1 MVRRS
6 IERVLQFGSVSK
18 AQLDTDLCFFI
29 AAYARHLA
37 EVKQQI
43 AKGTDTGTCRL
54 AFSTNMPSRL
64 FENNTGGSDG
74 GLDTISS

>member
-29 AAYARHLA
+29 AAYARDLA
-37 EVKQQI
+37 AVKQEI
-43 AKGTDTGTCRL
+43 ATDASTCTCR
-54 AFSTNMPSRL
+54 STFAATKASQL
-64 FENNTGGSDG
+64 LENHIRRSNSGI
-74 GLDTISS
+74 DTIPS